1 MSREGWV
8 VQINIDLERELF
20 DGGGVWIPPHRG
32 WGRRLTELLE
42 VAFGRP
48 LAPVNARGWSAADRL
63 KRRYVWDV
71 ERALWV
77 AGQVCGHSVEFY
89 TQEEAERVAGLP
101 PSAEDRD
108 RYDGTEES
116 VESIR
121 GWLQDEAAEIIHV
134 TGWEVTVAT
143 RGQWRRLLGGDWL
156 ARDQKGR
163 LLVIDDDDIAENYE
177 REGDVDEQ
185 AETLG

>member
-1 MSREGWV
+1 MPMSREGWV
-8 VQINIDLERELF
+8 VRINIDLERELF
-20 DGGGVWIPPHRG
+20 DSGGIWIPPHRG

-77 AGQVCGHSVEFY
+77 AGQVCGHDVEFY
-89 TQEEAERVAGLP
+89 TQEEAERVVGPP

-108 RYDGTEES
+108 
-116 VESIR
+116 
-121 GWLQDEAAEIIHV
+121 H
-134 TGWEVTVAT
+134 
-143 RGQWRRLLGGDWL
+143 
-156 ARDQKGR
+156 
-163 LLVIDDDDIAENYE
+163 YE
-177 REGDVDEQ
+177 RAVVEVWEEAWGAVELLSRFY
-185 AETLG
+185 ASGARRAIREERTAPVRGAAL